1 LQTEDLKESSKQTT
15 AEETPQQEAQTNTA
29 DAANGVDETAGKKS
43 EGAAGEKTPEQD
55 EKDVKIEELQN
66 RILRLQAD
74 FDNFRRRSR
83 KEAEEAGQRANADLI
98 ATILPVLD
106 NFRRRNTSEREQL
119 ATFVTADVVGKFL
132 KVLDNFERAEDAAR
146 KSDDAAGIYSGIE
159 MIRRQFEQTFKDL
172 GVEEIKAQG
181 EKFDPEMHEAVMRGQ
196 NPDMDD
202 DTVEMVLEKG
212 YKLRDKVIRHSKV
225 KVISNE

>member
-1 LQTEDLKESSKQTT
+1 MQTEDLKESSKQTT

-43 EGAAGEKTPEQD
+43 EGAAEEKTPEQD

-74 FDNFRRRSR
+74 F
-83 KEAEEAGQRANADLI
+83 
-98 ATILPVLD
+98 D

-212 YKLRDKVIRHSKV
+212 YKLRDKVIRNSKV

>member
-1 LQTEDLKESSKQTT
+1 MQTEDLKESSKQTT

-43 EGAAGEKTPEQD
+43 EGAAEEKTPEQD

-74 FDNFRRRSR
+74 F
-83 KEAEEAGQRANADLI
+83 
-98 ATILPVLD
+98 D

-181 EKFDPEMHEAVMRGQ
+181 EKFDPEMHEAVMRWQ

>member
-1 LQTEDLKESSKQTT
+1 MQTEDLKESSKQTT

-29 DAANGVDETAGKKS
+29 EAANGVDETAGKKS
-43 EGAAGEKTPEQD
+43 EGAAEEKTPEQD
-55 EKDVKIEELQN
+55 EKDVKIDGYVEQTLTLSRQFSFKTC
-66 RILRLQAD
+66 RLRLQAD
-74 FDNFRRRSR
+74 F
-83 KEAEEAGQRANADLI
+83 
-98 ATILPVLD
+98 D

>member
-1 LQTEDLKESSKQTT
+1 MQTEDLKESSKQTT

-43 EGAAGEKTPEQD
+43 EGAAEEKTPEQD

-74 FDNFRRRSR
+74 F
-83 KEAEEAGQRANADLI
+83 
-98 ATILPVLD
+98 D

-172 GVEEIKAQG
+172 GVEEIT
-181 EKFDPEMHEAVMRGQ
+181 EKIKQ
-196 NPDMDD
+196 
-202 DTVEMVLEKG
+202 VLRQKSWLHRRLINAYPG
-212 YKLRDKVIRHSKV
+212 LKDIKV
-225 KVISNE
+225 KIKKVEQKIDERRKRKE

>member
-1 LQTEDLKESSKQTT
+1 MQTEDLKESSKQTT

-43 EGAAGEKTPEQD
+43 EGAAEEKTPEQD

-74 FDNFRRRSR
+74 F
-83 KEAEEAGQRANADLI
+83 
-98 ATILPVLD
+98 D

-181 EKFDPEMHEAVMRGQ
+181 EKFDPEMHEAVMRVQ

>member
-1 LQTEDLKESSKQTT
+1 MQTEDLKESSKQTT

-43 EGAAGEKTPEQD
+43 EGAAEEKTPEQD

-74 FDNFRRRSR
+74 F
-83 KEAEEAGQRANADLI
+83 
-98 ATILPVLD
+98 D

-132 KVLDNFERAEDAAR
+132 KVLDNFERAEDAAHNLLCRILDSLHTRTTLSVYCISLYFKR
-146 KSDDAAGIYSGIE
+146 KFCYQCS
-159 MIRRQFEQTFKDL
+159 
-172 GVEEIKAQG
+172 
-181 EKFDPEMHEAVMRGQ
+181 
-196 NPDMDD
+196 
-202 DTVEMVLEKG
+202 
-212 YKLRDKVIRHSKV
+212 
-225 KVISNE
+225 

>member
-1 LQTEDLKESSKQTT
+1 MQTEDLKESSKQTT

-43 EGAAGEKTPEQD
+43 EGAAEEKTTEQD

-74 FDNFRRRSR
+74 F
-83 KEAEEAGQRANADLI
+83 
-98 ATILPVLD
+98 D

-181 EKFDPEMHEAVMRGQ
+181 EKFDPEMHEAVMREQ

>member
-1 LQTEDLKESSKQTT
+1 MQTEDLKESSKQTT

-43 EGAAGEKTPEQD
+43 EGAAEEKTPEQD

-74 FDNFRRRSR
+74 F
-83 KEAEEAGQRANADLI
+83 
-98 ATILPVLD
+98 D

-181 EKFDPEMHEAVMRGQ
+181 EKFDPEMHEAVMREQ